1 MRPANVPKNFRPPG
15 EVPKKINA
23 VPCFARKIE
32 GGLAAARKNRYCQ
45 WHTYTNITTK
55 EAVPMRAELMEE
67 RRAKQRVVIA
77 PLKEAY
83 QEYRTLH
90 EEFESI
96 LRDALNDKLKAQRHG
111 FMNKLQPALDGTS
124 AAAIAEELG
133 VTRQTV
139 YRWVRDLK
147 AAQGA
152 WS

>member
-1 MRPANVPKNFRPPG
+1 
-15 EVPKKINA
+15 
-23 VPCFARKIE
+23 
-32 GGLAAARKNRYCQ
+32 
-45 WHTYTNITTK
+45 
-55 EAVPMRAELMEE
+55 MRAELMEE

-77 PLKEAY
+77 PLTEAY
-83 QEYRTLH
+83 QESRTLH

-96 LRDALNDKLKAQRHG
+96 LRDALNDKLKAQRYG
-111 FMNKLQPALDGTS
+111 FMSKLQPALDGTS

>member
-1 MRPANVPKNFRPPG
+1 
-15 EVPKKINA
+15 
-23 VPCFARKIE
+23 
-32 GGLAAARKNRYCQ
+32 
-45 WHTYTNITTK
+45 
-55 EAVPMRAELMEE
+55 MRAELMEE